1 MGLEFQLV
9 GLAIAGNIKR
19 EHKMKQLTQNFKSG
33 ELKVEDVPIPVLK
46 PGGLLV
52 RNCFS
57 LVSAGTERM
66 LVDLGQKS
74 IVGKARARPDLVKQ
88 VWQRVKKDGLVSTFR
103 KVMESIETPMP
114 LGYSSSGLVE
124 AVGEGVA
131 GYRAGEMV
139 ACAGAGYANHAEV
152 VFVPR
157 NLCVKVPEGVSPEEA
172 AFTTVGS
179 IALQGI
185 RRARPQLG
193 ENVAV
198 IGLGLVGQIT
208 VQMLKANGCR
218 VFGIDIDPEKV
229 TLAQKLGA
237 HDATVTDKAQAFCSD
252 LSDGLGMDSV
262 IITAATTSSEPIQ
275 LAGHI
280 SRDRGRIVVVGSVGM
295 EVPRD
300 LYYRKELDLRLS
312 RSYGPGR
319 YDSTY
324 EEKGV
329 DYPVGYVRWTERHN
343 MEEFLRLV
351 AQRDVKPEELVTHVF
366 DFDDALSAYDIIT
379 GKTQEKYLAILLRYD
394 VETQL
399 KSKVILTDTIDARP
413 AVKRPVEGRVDI
425 GIIGAGNFARGVL
438 LPNLSK
444 IKSANIRCIATATG
458 LTAAHTGK
466 KFGCDYVTSDYREIL
481 DDPELHAV
489 IIATRHNLHSQIAIE
504 ALNKGKYV
512 FVEKPLAISPEQL
525 KQIVEAWKTSN
536 GNIMVGFNRRFAPFT
551 RKIENH
557 FRSRTYPISINYRVN
572 AGPIPRDNWLQ
583 DPQVGGGRIIGEAC
597 HFVDFLQYMAGCY
610 PLRVHAEMLRSGSQ
624 DEDTVDNVS
633 LILTFS
639 DGSVGTINYLAS
651 GDPGFPKERVEIFGG
666 GSVCIIDDFRYAE
679 IASGGS
685 RQKFSGHQDKGHSSE
700 LREFV
705 EAVSK
710 GEKVPMDFREVVA
723 VTITTFKI
731 LESARSGL
739 PEDLNEISDMSLES

>member
-1 MGLEFQLV
+1 
-9 GLAIAGNIKR
+9 
-19 EHKMKQLTQNFKSG
+19 MKQLTQNFKSG

-88 VWQRVKKDGLVSTFR
+88 VWQRVKRDGLVSTFH
-103 KVMESIETPMP
+103 KVMESIETHKP
-114 LGYSSSGLVE
+114 LGYSSSGVVE
-124 AVGEGVA
+124 AVGGGVD
-131 GYRAGEMV
+131 GFTTGEMV

-152 VFVPR
+152 VFIPR
-157 NLCVKVPEGVSPEEA
+157 NLCAKVPEGVSPEEA
-172 AFTTVGS
+172 AFATVGS

-185 RRARPQLG
+185 RRAQPQIG
-193 ENVAV
+193 ENVGV

-208 VQMLKANGCR
+208 AQMLKANGCK

-229 TLAQKLGA
+229 ALAQKLGA
-237 HDATVTDKAQAFCSD
+237 DGAAVTDQAQALCYD

-262 IITAATTSSEPIQ
+262 IITAATTSSEPVQ
-275 LAGHI
+275 MAGDI

-300 LYYRKELDLRLS
+300 VYYRKELDLRLS

-319 YDSTY
+319 YDSNY

-329 DYPVGYVRWTERHN
+329 DYPVGYIRWTEKHN
-343 MEEFLRLV
+343 MGEFLRLV
-351 AQRDVKPEELVTHVF
+351 AQGDVKPKKLITHVF
-366 DFDDALSAYDIIT
+366 DFNDALSAYDIIT
-379 GKTQEKYLAILLRYD
+379 GKTQEKYLAILLKYD

-399 KSKVILTDTIDARP
+399 KSKVFLTDTTD
-413 AVKRPVEGRVDI
+413 VGTKKRPVEGRVNI

-466 KFGCDYVTSDYREIL
+466 RFGCDYVTSDYKEIL

-525 KQIVEAWKTSN
+525 KQIVQAWKTSN

-551 RKIENH
+551 RRIKDH
-557 FRSRTYPISINYRVN
+557 FRGRMYPISINYRVN

-583 DPQVGGGRIIGEAC
+583 DPEEGGGRIIGEAC

-610 PLRVHAEMLRSGSQ
+610 SLRVHAEMLRSGSQ
-624 DEDTVDNVS
+624 GKDTADNVS

-639 DGSVGTINYLAS
+639 DGSVGTINYLAN
-651 GDPGFPKERVEIFGG
+651 GDPGFSKERVEIFGG

-679 IASGGS
+679 IASGGN
-685 RQKFSGHQDKGHSSE
+685 RQKFSGHQDKGHNSE

-710 GEKVPMDFREVVA
+710 GEKVPMDFQESIA
-723 VTITTFKI
+723 VTLTTFKI

-739 PEDLNEISDMSLES
+739 PEDLNETSDMSLES